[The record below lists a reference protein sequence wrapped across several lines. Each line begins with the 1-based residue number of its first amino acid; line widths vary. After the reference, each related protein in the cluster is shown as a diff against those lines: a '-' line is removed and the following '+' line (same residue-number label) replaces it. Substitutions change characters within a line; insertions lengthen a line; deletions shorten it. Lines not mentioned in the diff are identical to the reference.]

1 MGRWTQYDEDSYRLP
16 PGVKRT
22 AYDAD
27 TGVYT
32 YRDGNGQIY
41 TGAPHQRYGT
51 LRPISQPPAET
62 RAMFDKDKAPLSV
75 DTKSPGPAPKSFADI
90 LSPDQVTSAPPIH
103 GGRSPTKPTSPKSR
117 FIDAV
122 RRATAPKMLDVVHN
136 ATTSHRASFASDS
149 EKQRLIPKDVPQ
161 VSEKGRGPL
170 TRSATSAGHRSAP
183 LARSAT
189 TASTLARAA
198 TSAGHRSSPPVSGL
212 ARSPTNAS
220 NLTSEIVKVN
230 LSPGRAEVTRIY
242 RSVLKVGLNQLKIS
256 GLPTDID
263 CDSLRVEIQGTA
275 TIQDV
280 SIRPL
285 FPAMP
290 DPAVMSMLEEEYQS
304 MSNRVR
310 RCRDAS
316 FFLENYLRKVEV
328 RSSDHAQLP
337 TIMQTYEH
345 ESSKI
350 DDRLAGLERELE
362 KLRLRRI
369 DQAQPT
375 YPSQLTATI
384 NVFADNG
391 GEAEIALVYAVPNA
405 SWQASYDIRINMQS
419 KNAPFTIRYKAA
431 IHQSTGE
438 NWDNIQLTLDTV
450 NPIFGVEVPSL
461 GSCRLTKAEPVHPT
475 DNLSEYYPS
484 YPAYPKHQ
492 PMVSQAIPP
501 QEYLRSRI
509 PQRNAAFRCGT
520 PPCSPS
526 RSRSWSPH
534 PRSVRS
540 VTPPPPAIHA
550 PRYLTPS
557 SPEPSFGGIYAMYDV
572 PGLTSIPNDAQD
584 HNVTIAELKLG
595 ATLSWL
601 VVPKVD
607 LRAHLKAQVKNTSEY
622 TLVAGPANVYIDG
635 SFVAMRHIPTISPQ
649 EIFECS
655 LGKETF
661 PTGPTNKTTTTAY
674 SRQAT
679 IRNTKSIAIEDL
691 KILDRIPVS
700 GDSQIVVKLINPA
713 LCLPAPSKTERSPL
727 DGAEGYQF
735 ETTSTLSLKV
745 SENVTAQWEGEE
757 GEMGTGSDGRL
768 SWLCTIPPQGM
779 VSVNVQSDPW
789 ALDQATLLRATMIT
803 IPLDIVDLI
812 LQYLVEDIEALRECS
827 LVHKFWV
834 QPAQRLIFNKFT
846 FHAHRDP
853 DYSKCAQQ
861 AVILAGSPHLAIY
874 IQHVEVHLGATH
886 LKTVSINFICEPPYG
901 ISTTWCKEGWDEM
914 ATSLEPFFN
923 ASKVLDRVSLT
934 IEDAHEESSTIMDLM
949 GKRFEYL
956 KQRLELKL
964 NAL

>member
-1 MGRWTQYDEDSYRLP
+1 MPQE
-16 PGVKRT
+16 
-22 AYDAD
+22 
-27 TGVYT
+27 
-32 YRDGNGQIY
+32 
-41 TGAPHQRYGT
+41 
-51 LRPISQPPAET
+51 
-62 RAMFDKDKAPLSV
+62 
-75 DTKSPGPAPKSFADI
+75 
-90 LSPDQVTSAPPIH
+90 LSPQSTPHLIELTSA
-103 GGRSPTKPTSPKSR
+103 
-117 FIDAV
+117 
-122 RRATAPKMLDVVHN
+122 
-136 ATTSHRASFASDS
+136 
-149 EKQRLIPKDVPQ
+149 
-161 VSEKGRGPL
+161 
-170 TRSATSAGHRSAP
+170 TR
-183 LARSAT
+183 
-189 TASTLARAA
+189 
-198 TSAGHRSSPPVSGL
+198 
-212 ARSPTNAS
+212 
-220 NLTSEIVKVN
+220 SEIVKVN

-242 RSVLKVGLNQLKIS
+242 RLVLKVGLNQLKIS
-256 GLPTDID
+256 GLPTDTD

-290 DPAVMSMLEEEYQS
+290 DPEVMSRLEEEYQS

-350 DDRLAGLERELE
+350 DDRLAVLEGELE

-369 DQAQPT
+369 EQAQPT

-384 NVFADNG
+384 VVFADNG

-405 SWQASYDIRINMQS
+405 SWQASYDIRINMQA
-419 KNAPFTIRYKAA
+419 KDAPFTIRYKAA
-431 IHQSTGE
+431 IRQSTGE
-438 NWDNIQLTLDTV
+438 NWDNVQLTLDTV

-461 GSCRLTKAEPVHPT
+461 GSCRLTQSEPVHPI
-475 DNLSEYYPS
+475 DNFSEYYPS
-484 YPAYPKHQ
+484 YPPYSKHQ

-501 QEYLRSRI
+501 QEYLRSRS
-509 PQRNAAFRCGT
+509 PRRNAAFHSGT

-534 PRSVRS
+534 PRTARS
-540 VTPPPPAIHA
+540 VTPLHA
-550 PRYLTPS
+550 PRYLTPP

-635 SFVAMRHIPTISPQ
+635 SFVAMTHIPTISPQ

-713 LCLPAPSKTERSPL
+713 LCLPAPPKTERGPL
-727 DGAEGYQF
+727 DGVKAYQF
-735 ETTSTLSLKV
+735 ETTKLSSTLPLKV

-779 VSVNVQSDPW
+779 VSVNVQW
-789 ALDQATLLRATMIT
+789 
-803 IPLDIVDLI
+803 
-812 LQYLVEDIEALRECS
+812 
-827 LVHKFWV
+827 
-834 QPAQRLIFNKFT
+834 
-846 FHAHRDP
+846 
-853 DYSKCAQQ
+853 
-861 AVILAGSPHLAIY
+861 
-874 IQHVEVHLGATH
+874 
-886 LKTVSINFICEPPYG
+886 
-901 ISTTWCKEGWDEM
+901 
-914 ATSLEPFFN
+914 
-923 ASKVLDRVSLT
+923 
-934 IEDAHEESSTIMDLM
+934 EESTPTGMTLAETL
-949 GKRFEYL
+949 R
-956 KQRLELKL
+956 
-964 NAL
+964 

>member
-1 MGRWTQYDEDSYRLP
+1 MPQE
-16 PGVKRT
+16 
-22 AYDAD
+22 
-27 TGVYT
+27 
-32 YRDGNGQIY
+32 
-41 TGAPHQRYGT
+41 
-51 LRPISQPPAET
+51 
-62 RAMFDKDKAPLSV
+62 
-75 DTKSPGPAPKSFADI
+75 
-90 LSPDQVTSAPPIH
+90 LSPQSTPHLIELTSA
-103 GGRSPTKPTSPKSR
+103 
-117 FIDAV
+117 
-122 RRATAPKMLDVVHN
+122 
-136 ATTSHRASFASDS
+136 
-149 EKQRLIPKDVPQ
+149 
-161 VSEKGRGPL
+161 
-170 TRSATSAGHRSAP
+170 TR
-183 LARSAT
+183 
-189 TASTLARAA
+189 
-198 TSAGHRSSPPVSGL
+198 
-212 ARSPTNAS
+212 
-220 NLTSEIVKVN
+220 SEIVKVN

-242 RSVLKVGLNQLKIS
+242 RLVLKVGLNQLKIS
-256 GLPTDID
+256 GLPTDTD

-290 DPAVMSMLEEEYQS
+290 DPEVMSRLEEEYQS

-350 DDRLAGLERELE
+350 DDRLAVLEGELE

-369 DQAQPT
+369 EQAQPT

-384 NVFADNG
+384 VVFADNG

-405 SWQASYDIRINMQS
+405 SWQASYDIRINMQA
-419 KNAPFTIRYKAA
+419 KDAPFTIRYKAA
-431 IHQSTGE
+431 IRQSTGE
-438 NWDNIQLTLDTV
+438 NWDNVQLTLDTV
-450 NPIFGVEVPSL
+450 NPIFGVEVP
-461 GSCRLTKAEPVHPT
+461 
-475 DNLSEYYPS
+475 
-484 YPAYPKHQ
+484 
-492 PMVSQAIPP
+492 
-501 QEYLRSRI
+501 
-509 PQRNAAFRCGT
+509 
-520 PPCSPS
+520 
-526 RSRSWSPH
+526 
-534 PRSVRS
+534 
-540 VTPPPPAIHA
+540 
-550 PRYLTPS
+550 
-557 SPEPSFGGIYAMYDV
+557 PEPSFGGIYAMYDV

-635 SFVAMRHIPTISPQ
+635 SFVAMTHIPTISPQ

-713 LCLPAPSKTERSPL
+713 LCLPAPPKTERGPL
-727 DGAEGYQF
+727 DGVKAYQF
-735 ETTSTLSLKV
+735 ETTKLSSTLPLKV

-779 VSVNVQSDPW
+779 VSVNVQW
-789 ALDQATLLRATMIT
+789 
-803 IPLDIVDLI
+803 
-812 LQYLVEDIEALRECS
+812 
-827 LVHKFWV
+827 
-834 QPAQRLIFNKFT
+834 
-846 FHAHRDP
+846 
-853 DYSKCAQQ
+853 
-861 AVILAGSPHLAIY
+861 
-874 IQHVEVHLGATH
+874 
-886 LKTVSINFICEPPYG
+886 
-901 ISTTWCKEGWDEM
+901 
-914 ATSLEPFFN
+914 
-923 ASKVLDRVSLT
+923 
-934 IEDAHEESSTIMDLM
+934 EESTPTGMTLAETL
-949 GKRFEYL
+949 R
-956 KQRLELKL
+956 
-964 NAL
+964 